1 MRGGG
6 LGHARCEGGT
16 QVPFRAARLR
26 IGRGARAGRWLLL
39 LALCVLPL
47 TSRALPRVVL
57 DAGHGGEQDGARG
70 VKQKEKELTL
80 QVTQR
85 VKKALEGRAE
95 VILTRDRDLDLKLS
109 ERVTFSNQKR
119 ADVFVSIHA
128 NSMPTRRARARTH
141 GVETYFLSLQASGEQ
156 ASRTAAKENGEEG
169 LGAPS
174 QSGDALSFI
183 LEDLARQG
191 AHQDS
196 SRLAESVHTGLVKA
210 TEAKDRGVH
219 QAPFFVLAGVEAPA
233 ILVEIGY
240 LTHPEEGVRLASAEY
255 QEKVARALA
264 DGVVAFLAR
273 VAERDARPG
282 VQPASGTASTGAT
295 EAKGARSDA
304 SR

>member
-1 MRGGG
+1 MGTGVRARVGGVG
-6 LGHARCEGGT
+6 AGGR
-16 QVPFRAARLR
+16 PSRAV
-26 IGRGARAGRWLLL
+26 RAWLLL
-39 LALCVLPL
+39 ACLVPLHAL
-47 TSRALPRVVL
+47 ALPRVVL
-57 DAGHGGEQDGARG
+57 DAGHGGQQDGASG

-80 QVTQR
+80 QVTRR
-85 VKKALEGRAE
+85 VMKALAGRAE
-95 VILTRDRDLDLKLS
+95 VILTRDQDVDLKLAQ
-109 ERVTFSNQKR
+109 RVSLSNQSR

-156 ASRTAAKENGEEG
+156 ASRTAAKENGDEG
-169 LGAPS
+169 LGVRSEA
-174 QSGDALSFI
+174 GDALSFI

-191 AHQDS
+191 AHQDA
-196 SRLAESVHTGLVKA
+196 SRLAESVHTRLVGA
-210 TEAKDRGVH
+210 TGAADRGVH

-264 DGVVAFLAR
+264 DGVLAFLAK

-282 VQPASGTASTGAT
+282 VREASGTASRSATGA
-295 EAKGARSDA
+295 AGARSDA
-304 SR
+304 AP